1 VIARLTRRLTL
12 SLCFF
17 ENHEPRLLS
26 SRPVERQDLRHC
38 HARGDKVCSTVAS
51 AVSEAR
57 RSPAQHFGRDHERVW
72 AAFPQA
78 LILAVSLRVPKEN
91 AGRRRIGCRVPEQR
105 GRDRCCRFVMLCAAP
120 AWLRAGSNGDL
131 YRASM
136 ADVLRVVG
144 ILNCRTGVGPDGLER
159 RRTFLPGTNL

>member
-1 VIARLTRRLTL
+1 
-12 SLCFF
+12 
-17 ENHEPRLLS
+17 
-26 SRPVERQDLRHC
+26 
-38 HARGDKVCSTVAS
+38 
-51 AVSEAR
+51 
-57 RSPAQHFGRDHERVW
+57 VW

-105 GRDRCCRFVMLCAAP
+105 GRDRCCRFVMPCAAP

-144 ILNCRTGVGPDGLER
+144 ILSCEPVSDRMVSKGVVPSCQGPTCDASDAGLDASAIQHDARALASEVTLAGGNSKSSFSEIRTLVAGAVDRETEWRARNRCPL
-159 RRTFLPGTNL
+159 